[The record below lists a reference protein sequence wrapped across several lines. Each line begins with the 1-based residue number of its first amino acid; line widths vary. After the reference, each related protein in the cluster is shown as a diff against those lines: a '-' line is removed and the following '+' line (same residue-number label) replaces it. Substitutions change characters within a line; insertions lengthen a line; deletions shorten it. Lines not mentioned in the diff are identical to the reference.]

1 MNIIGFSKLHF
12 QQPRGKAEGNTL
24 SHTRQHEV
32 LLPHKNNK
40 LAKLIRNKICA
51 FVNFINNSPT
61 IVAFMRHT
69 SFERH
74 SLSGLVRK
82 LTIALSKRTARPAS
96 SHSHWPRVLH
106 CVSRL
111 SIYLLLAGFLI
122 FSFNKFEELNYQNYL
137 RDKKLDATVE
147 LIDVRE
153 RMENSLYARV
163 MDVTEMTMIV
173 SENLQISTTE
183 FNLKAIDYVLD
194 HREIL
199 SISMAPNLVVEKVFP
214 RFGNEHLIGKDIWSS
229 GNDRERIDEALK
241 SAEGFITGPADLG
254 QGIIGVTLHRPVYAQ
269 GESGG
274 RHLWGVVS
282 FALDYEKLLEKLNI
296 PEFEDKYDLL
306 IQEKHANDSLDVA
319 ILYGDRSLTDANPIR
334 LNFRFPFGQWE
345 LAATSDG
352 GWPTHKPGYMS
363 RWYTSTLIIM
373 VCLGALWYVL
383 RLIEGRLK
391 AEKILSTG
399 IEALDHGFVMFDADR
414 RLIAF
419 NEKYKQLAGGSGM
432 VRVGSLYEDIV
443 KANLESGLIP
453 DAVGREEEWYEKWSK
468 RLEDRSSDNEQIL
481 ADGRLIRAY
490 DRPMKDGS
498 VVGLRI
504 DITDLK
510 EAQNLAEA
518 ANRAKTDFMG
528 VLSHELRT
536 PLTVILGNAK
546 LAKNISKMPAYK
558 KLVERMQAEPGL
570 HDALGP
576 LLETV
581 NSQIV
586 SMMGSLE
593 NSGGHL
599 LGLISEILD
608 FAKIESGNLELEKLP
623 TSTEQIVR
631 TVIDQL
637 RPVVEHKGLEFVT
650 NVDDVAL
657 LVDTKRVQQVLFNI
671 IGNAAKF
678 TESGVIT
685 LDVFKKDN
693 AVIFSVTDTGIG
705 IPEDQLDKVFEAF
718 QQVDLSANRK
728 YNGTGLGLAIA
739 RDMAVAHSG
748 QLTVQSKFEVGSTF
762 TLSLP
767 APSVTAKAEAHE
779 ETPQSLVA

>member
-1 MNIIGFSKLHF
+1 MVR
-12 QQPRGKAEGNTL
+12 QL
-24 SHTRQHEV
+24 S
-32 LLPHKNNK
+32 
-40 LAKLIRNKICA
+40 
-51 FVNFINNSPT
+51 
-61 IVAFMRHT
+61 
-69 SFERH
+69 
-74 SLSGLVRK
+74 
-82 LTIALSKRTARPAS
+82 IALNRRTGRPAKS
-96 SHSHWPRVLH
+96 RKHWSRVLH
-106 CVSRL
+106 HISRF
-111 SIYLLLAGFLI
+111 SIYIALAGVLY
-122 FSFNKFEELNYQNYL
+122 FSFGRFEELNYQNYL
-137 RDKKLDATVE
+137 RDQKLAATVE

-153 RMENSLYARV
+153 RVESSLYARV
-163 MDVTEMTMIV
+163 MDVTEIAMIV
-173 SENLQISTTE
+173 SETPQITTTE

-194 HREIL
+194 HSEIL
-199 SISMAPNLVVEKVFP
+199 SISVAPDLVVEMIFP
-214 RFGNEHLIGKDIWSS
+214 RYGNEHLIGKDLLKSP
-229 GNDRERIDEALK
+229 NDRQRIEEALK
-241 SAEGFITGPADLG
+241 TDDGFITGPEDLG
-254 QGIIGVTLHRPVYAQ
+254 QGVIGVTLHKPLYSQ
-269 GESGG
+269 GEVGG
-274 RHLWGVVS
+274 RRLWGVVS
-282 FALDYEKLLEKLNI
+282 VVLDYEILLEKLNI
-296 PEFEDKYDLL
+296 PQFEARYDLL
-306 IQEKHANDSLDVA
+306 IQEKHPDRSFESAV
-319 ILYGDRSLTDANPIR
+319 LYGDKSLIDENPIR

-352 GWPTHKPGYMS
+352 GWPTHKPDYIL
-363 RWYTSTLIIM
+363 RWSNSILIII
-373 VCLGALWYVL
+373 VCLGTLGYVI
-383 RLIEGRLK
+383 RLIEGRLQ

-443 KANLESGLIP
+443 KANLENGLIP
-453 DAVGREEEWYEKWSK
+453 DAVGREEEWYENWSK
-468 RLEDRSSDNEQIL
+468 RLEIRSSDNEQIL

-558 KLVERMQAEPGL
+558 ALVERLQSGPGTY
-570 HDALGP
+570 DELGP
-576 LLETV
+576 LLEKV
-581 NSQIV
+581 NDQIV

-593 NSGGHL
+593 NSGDHL

-608 FAKIESGNLELEKLP
+608 FAKIESGSLGLEKEP

-631 TVIDQL
+631 SVIDQM
-637 RPVVEHKGLEFVT
+637 RPAVEQKGLKFIT
-650 NVDDVAL
+650 NIDDVGL
-657 LVDTKRVQQVLFNI
+657 TVDVKRIQQVLFNV
-671 IGNAAKF
+671 IGNATKF
-678 TESGVIT
+678 TEKGMIT
-685 LDVFKKDN
+685 LDVYAQDD
-693 AVIFSVTDTGIG
+693 AAIFSVTDTGIG
-705 IPEDQLDKVFEAF
+705 IPDDQLDKVFEAF

-748 QLTVQSKFEVGSTF
+748 ELTVISTFGTGSTF

-767 APSVTAKAEAHE
+767 RTGADAATQTYDDAIQ
-779 ETPQSLVA
+779 TLVA